1 MVNDLTKGK
10 TSRVIL
16 YFSLPLFIS
25 VIFQQM
31 YSIADSVIAGRFAG
45 EAALASVGA
54 SYPITNIFN
63 AIAVGCNIG
72 CGVVIS
78 QLFGAGKY
86 KKVKTAVY
94 TSLISSLVISVVLTV
109 LGIMLTPSLMKL
121 INTPEDIFTDS
132 ALYLKIY
139 IAGFTFLFLYNI
151 ANGVFASLGNSKI
164 PLYFLIF
171 SSVTNVVLDYI
182 FVAHFNMGVSG
193 VAWAT
198 FIAQGVAGVMSVL
211 TLLYHL
217 KSLKCDEKA
226 EIFSFEMLKSISKI
240 SIPSV
245 LQQSFVSVGN
255 VFIQGEINSYG
266 SAVIAGYSAAIKLN
280 TFAVNSLVTFG
291 NSVSS
296 FTAQNVG
303 AMQYKRIKEGFK
315 SGAVLSIITAIIFS
329 VVYVVFSETL
339 IGVFMEGDKSVLA
352 LTTGKQFLIIV
363 EPFLCFIGFKVVC
376 DGVLRGTG
384 NMKYFMFATFADLV
398 LRVIL
403 AFIFSHFFGAVG
415 IWLSW
420 PIGWGL
426 AVVLSFAFYR
436 NVVKGLGIRNMLMVD
451 YLIIYVDFII
461 NVIWQDNFYL
471 SDI

>member
-10 TSRVIL
+10 TSKVIL

-171 SSVTNVVLDYI
+171 SSVTNVVLDYV
-182 FVAHFNMGVSG
+182 FVAYFNMGVSG

-198 FIAQGVAGVMSVL
+198 FIAQGIAGVMSVL

-217 KSLKCDEKA
+217 KSLKTDEKA

-426 AVVLSFAFYR
+426 AVVLSFAFYKKVIR
-436 NVVKGLGIRNMLMVD
+436 FLEIRN
-451 YLIIYVDFII
+451 
-461 NVIWQDNFYL
+461 
-471 SDI
+471 

>member
-16 YFSLPLFIS
+16 YFSIPLFIS
-25 VIFQQM
+25 VVFQQM

-86 KKVKTAVY
+86 KKVKTAVF
-94 TSLISSLVISVVLTV
+94 TSIISSLVLSVILTV
-109 LGIMLTPSLMKL
+109 FGILLTPKLMEL
-121 INTPEDIFTDS
+121 INTPEDIFSDS

-182 FVAHFNMGVSG
+182 FVACLNMGVSG

-198 FIAQGVAGVMSVL
+198 FIAQGIAGVMATV

-217 KSLKCDEKA
+217 KSLKTDEKA
-226 EIFSFEMLKSISKI
+226 KIFSFDMLKRISKI

-303 AMQYKRIKEGFK
+303 AKQFKRIKEGFK
-315 SGAVLSIITAIIFS
+315 SGALLAVVTAIIFS
-329 VVYVVFSETL
+329 VVYVTFSEML

-363 EPFLCFIGFKVVC
+363 EPFLCMIGFKVVC

-403 AFIFSHFFGAVG
+403 AFIFSNIFGSVG

-426 AVVLSFAFYR
+426 AVVLSFTFYKK
-436 NVVKGLGIRNMLMVD
+436 VVRGLGIRN
-451 YLIIYVDFII
+451 
-461 NVIWQDNFYL
+461 
-471 SDI
+471 

>member
-10 TSRVIL
+10 TSKVIL

-86 KKVKTAVY
+86 RKVKTAVY

-109 LGIMLTPSLMKL
+109 LGILLTPKLMEL
-121 INTPEDIFTDS
+121 INTPEDIFSDS

-171 SSVTNVVLDYI
+171 SSVTNVILDYI
-182 FVAHFNMGVSG
+182 FVAYLNMGVSG

-198 FIAQGVAGVMSVL
+198 FIAQGIAGVMSVL

-217 KSLKCDEKA
+217 KSLKTDEKA
-226 EIFSFEMLKSISKI
+226 EIFSFEMLKQISKI

-280 TFAVNSLVTFG
+280 MFAVNSLVTFG

-329 VVYVVFSETL
+329 VVYVAFSETL

-426 AVVLSFAFYR
+426 AVVLSFAFYKR
-436 NVVKGLGIRNMLMVD
+436 VVKGFRN
-451 YLIIYVDFII
+451 
-461 NVIWQDNFYL
+461 
-471 SDI
+471 

>member
-10 TSRVIL
+10 TSKVIL

-86 KKVKTAVY
+86 RKVKTAVY

-109 LGIMLTPSLMKL
+109 LGILLTPKLMEL
-121 INTPEDIFTDS
+121 INTPEDIFSDS

-171 SSVTNVVLDYI
+171 SSVTNVILDYV
-182 FVAHFNMGVSG
+182 FVVYFNMGVSG

-198 FIAQGVAGVMSVL
+198 FIAQGIAGVMSVL

-217 KSLKCDEKA
+217 KSLKTDEKA
-226 EIFSFEMLKSISKI
+226 EIFSFEMLKQISKI

-315 SGAVLSIITAIIFS
+315 SGAVLSIITAIVFS

-339 IGVFMEGDKSVLA
+339 IGVFMEGDKSILA

-436 NVVKGLGIRNMLMVD
+436 NVVKGLGNRK
-451 YLIIYVDFII
+451 
-461 NVIWQDNFYL
+461 
-471 SDI
+471 

>member
-10 TSRVIL
+10 TSRVIFN
-16 YFSLPLFIS
+16 FSIPLFIS
-25 VIFQQM
+25 VVFQQM
-31 YSIADSVIAGRFAG
+31 YNIADSVIAGRFAG
-45 EAALASVGA
+45 EAALAAVGA

-72 CGVVIS
+72 CGVIIS

-86 KKVKTAVY
+86 KKVKTAVS
-94 TSLISSLVISVVLTV
+94 TSLIASLVISIVLTIG
-109 LGIMLTPSLMKL
+109 GILLTPSLMKL
-121 INTPEDIFTDS
+121 INTPDDIFYDS
-132 ALYLKIY
+132 ALYLEIY
-139 IAGFTFLFLYNI
+139 IGGFTFLFLYNI
-151 ANGVFASLGNSKI
+151 ANGVFASLGNSKT

-171 SSVTNVVLDYI
+171 SSVTNVILDYI

-198 FIAQGVAGVMSVL
+198 FIAQGLAGIFAVIA
-211 TLLYHL
+211 LLYHL
-217 KSLKCDEKA
+217 KSLQTDGKA
-226 EIFSFEMLKSISKI
+226 ELFSFDMLKKISKI

-303 AMQYKRIKEGFK
+303 AKKYERIKEGLK
-315 SGAVLSIITAIIFS
+315 SGAVLSIITALLFTF
-329 VVYVVFSETL
+329 VYVTFSGIL
-339 IGVFMEGDKSVLA
+339 IGVFMEGDKSTLA
-352 LTTGKQFLIIV
+352 LETGKQFLIIV
-363 EPFLCFIGFKVVC
+363 EPFLCAIALKVVC

-384 NMKYFMFATFADLV
+384 NMTYFMIATFADLV

-403 AFIFSHFFGAVG
+403 AFVFSHFFGAVG
-415 IWLSW
+415 IWMSW
-420 PIGWGL
+420 PIGWLL
-426 AVVLSFAFYR
+426 AVVLSFTFYKK
-436 NVVKGLGIRNMLMVD
+436 VVKGLKNNAEQR
-451 YLIIYVDFII
+451 
-461 NVIWQDNFYL
+461 QC
-471 SDI
+471 

>member
-1 MVNDLTKGK
+1 MVKDLTKGK
-10 TSRVIL
+10 TSKVIL
-16 YFSLPLFIS
+16 NFSIPLFIS
-25 VIFQQM
+25 VVFQQM

-45 EAALASVGA
+45 EDALASVGA

-86 KKVKTAVY
+86 KKVKTAVS
-94 TSLISSLVISVVLTV
+94 TSIITSVVISVVLTV
-109 LGIMLTPSLMKL
+109 TGILLTPSLMRL
-121 INTPEDIFTDS
+121 INTPQNIFEDS
-132 ALYLKIY
+132 SLYLEIY

-171 SSVTNVVLDYI
+171 SSVANVVLDYV

-198 FIAQGVAGVMSVL
+198 FIAQGIAGVLAVI

-217 KSLKCDEKA
+217 KNLKCDGKA
-226 EIFSFEMLKSISKI
+226 EVFSFDMLKSISKI
-240 SIPSV
+240 SIPSI

-303 AMQYKRIKEGFK
+303 AKRYERIKEGLK
-315 SGAVLSIITAIIFS
+315 SGAVLSIITALLFTA
-329 VVYVVFSETL
+329 VYVIFSETL
-339 IGVFMEGDKSVLA
+339 IGVFMEGDKSTLA
-352 LTTGKQFLIIV
+352 LETGKQFLIIV
-363 EPFLCFIGFKVVC
+363 EPFLCAIALKVVC

-384 NMKYFMFATFADLV
+384 NMNYFMIATFADLV

-403 AFIFSHFFGAVG
+403 AFIFSGLWGAVG

-420 PIGWGL
+420 PIGWLL
-426 AVVLSFAFYR
+426 AVVLSFTFYR
-436 NVVKGLGIRNMLMVD
+436 KVVKGLGTRN
-451 YLIIYVDFII
+451 
-461 NVIWQDNFYL
+461 
-471 SDI
+471 

>member
-86 KKVKTAVY
+86 RKVKTAVY
-94 TSLISSLVISVVLTV
+94 TSLISSLVISVVLTAF
-109 LGIMLTPSLMKL
+109 GILLTPKLMEL
-121 INTPEDIFTDS
+121 INTPEDIFSDS

-171 SSVTNVVLDYI
+171 SSVTNVILDYV
-182 FVAHFNMGVSG
+182 FVAHFNMGVAG

-198 FIAQGVAGVMSVL
+198 FIAQGIAGVMSVL

-217 KSLKCDEKA
+217 KLLKTDEKA
-226 EIFSFEMLKSISKI
+226 EIFSFEMLKQISKI

-315 SGAVLSIITAIIFS
+315 SGAVLSIITAIVFS
-329 VVYVVFSETL
+329 IVYVAFSETL

-451 YLIIYVDFII
+451 YLI
-461 NVIWQDNFYL
+461 NL
-471 SDI
+471 C

>member
-86 KKVKTAVY
+86 RKVKTAVY

-109 LGIMLTPSLMKL
+109 FGILLTPKLMEL
-121 INTPEDIFTDS
+121 INTPEDIFSDS

-171 SSVTNVVLDYI
+171 SSVTNVILDYV
-182 FVAHFNMGVSG
+182 FVAHFNMGVAG

-198 FIAQGVAGVMSVL
+198 FIAQGIAGVMSVL

-217 KSLKCDEKA
+217 KLLKTDEKA
-226 EIFSFEMLKSISKI
+226 EIFSFEMLKQISKI

-315 SGAVLSIITAIIFS
+315 SGAVLSIITAIVFS
-329 VVYVVFSETL
+329 VVYVAFSETL

-426 AVVLSFAFYR
+426 AVVLSFMFY
-436 NVVKGLGIRNMLMVD
+436 KK
-451 YLIIYVDFII
+451 
-461 NVIWQDNFYL
+461 VIKRFN
-471 SDI
+471 

>member
-10 TSRVIL
+10 TSKVIL

-25 VIFQQM
+25 VIFQQL

-78 QLFGAGKY
+78 QFFGAGKY
-86 KKVKTAVY
+86 RKVKTAVY

-109 LGIMLTPSLMKL
+109 FGILLTPKLMEL
-121 INTPEDIFTDS
+121 INTPEDIFSDS

-139 IAGFTFLFLYNI
+139 IAGFTFLFLYNV

-171 SSVTNVVLDYI
+171 SSVTNVILDYI
-182 FVAHFNMGVSG
+182 FVVYFNMGVSG

-198 FIAQGVAGVMSVL
+198 FIAQGVAGVMSVA

-217 KSLKCDEKA
+217 KSLKTEKKA
-226 EIFSFEMLKSISKI
+226 EIFSLEMLKRISKI

-245 LQQSFVSVGN
+245 LQQSFVSIGN

-303 AMQYKRIKEGFK
+303 AGQFKRIKEGFK
-315 SGAVLSIITAIIFS
+315 SGAVLSIITAIVFS
-329 VVYVVFSETL
+329 VVYVAFSEIL

-363 EPFLCFIGFKVVC
+363 EPFLCMIGFKVVC

-403 AFIFSHFFGAVG
+403 AFIFSPIFGAVG

-436 NVVKGLGIRNMLMVD
+436 NVVKGLGNRK
-451 YLIIYVDFII
+451 
-461 NVIWQDNFYL
+461 
-471 SDI
+471 

>member
-86 KKVKTAVY
+86 RKVKTAVY
-94 TSLISSLVISVVLTV
+94 TSLISSLVISVVLTAF
-109 LGIMLTPSLMKL
+109 GILLTPKLMEL
-121 INTPEDIFTDS
+121 INTPEDIFSDS

-171 SSVTNVVLDYI
+171 SSVTNVILDYV
-182 FVAHFNMGVSG
+182 FVAHFNMGVAG

-198 FIAQGVAGVMSVL
+198 FIAQGIAGVMSVL

-217 KSLKCDEKA
+217 KLLKTDEKA
-226 EIFSFEMLKSISKI
+226 EIFSFEMLKQISKI

-315 SGAVLSIITAIIFS
+315 SGAVLSIITAIVFS
-329 VVYVVFSETL
+329 VVYVAFSETL

-426 AVVLSFAFYR
+426 AVVLSFAFYKK
-436 NVVKGLGIRNMLMVD
+436 VVRGLGSRK
-451 YLIIYVDFII
+451 
-461 NVIWQDNFYL
+461 
-471 SDI
+471 

>member
-10 TSRVIL
+10 TSKVIL

-86 KKVKTAVY
+86 RKVKTAVY
-94 TSLISSLVISVVLTV
+94 TSLISSLVISVVLTAF
-109 LGIMLTPSLMKL
+109 GILLTPKLMEL
-121 INTPEDIFTDS
+121 INTPEDIFSDS

-171 SSVTNVVLDYI
+171 SSVTNVILDYV
-182 FVAHFNMGVSG
+182 FVVYFNMGVGG

-198 FIAQGVAGVMSVL
+198 FIAQGIAGVMSVL

-217 KSLKCDEKA
+217 KSLKTDEKS
-226 EIFSFEMLKSISKI
+226 EIFSFEMLKQISKI

-315 SGAVLSIITAIIFS
+315 SGAVLSIITAIVFS
-329 VVYVVFSETL
+329 VVYVAFSETL

-426 AVVLSFAFYR
+426 AVVLSFMFY
-436 NVVKGLGIRNMLMVD
+436 KK
-451 YLIIYVDFII
+451 
-461 NVIWQDNFYL
+461 VIKRFN
-471 SDI
+471 

>member
-171 SSVTNVVLDYI
+171 SSVTNVVLDYV

-217 KSLKCDEKA
+217 KSLKTDEKA

-426 AVVLSFAFYR
+426 AVVLSFAFYKK
-436 NVVKGLGIRNMLMVD
+436 VIKFLEIRN
-451 YLIIYVDFII
+451 
-461 NVIWQDNFYL
+461 
-471 SDI
+471 

>member
-86 KKVKTAVY
+86 RKVKTAVY
-94 TSLISSLVISVVLTV
+94 TSLISSLVISVVLTAF
-109 LGIMLTPSLMKL
+109 GILLTPKLMEL
-121 INTPEDIFTDS
+121 INTPEDIFSDS

-171 SSVTNVVLDYI
+171 SSVTNVILDYV
-182 FVAHFNMGVSG
+182 FVAHFNMGVAG

-198 FIAQGVAGVMSVL
+198 FIAQGIAGVMSVL

-217 KSLKCDEKA
+217 KLLKTDEKA
-226 EIFSFEMLKSISKI
+226 EIFSFEMLKRISKI

-315 SGAVLSIITAIIFS
+315 SGAVLSIITAIVFS
-329 VVYVVFSETL
+329 VVYVAFSETL

-426 AVVLSFAFYR
+426 AVVLSFAFYKK
-436 NVVKGLGIRNMLMVD
+436 VVRGLGSRK
-451 YLIIYVDFII
+451 
-461 NVIWQDNFYL
+461 
-471 SDI
+471 

>member
-121 INTPEDIFTDS
+121 INTPEDIFSDS

-226 EIFSFEMLKSISKI
+226 EIFSFEMLKNISAI

-303 AMQYKRIKEGFK
+303 ATQYKRIKEGFK

-426 AVVLSFAFYR
+426 AVVLSFAFYKK
-436 NVVKGLGIRNMLMVD
+436 VVRGLGSRK
-451 YLIIYVDFII
+451 
-461 NVIWQDNFYL
+461 
-471 SDI
+471 

>member
-10 TSRVIL
+10 TSKVIL

-86 KKVKTAVY
+86 RKVKTAVY

-109 LGIMLTPSLMKL
+109 LGILLTPKLMEL
-121 INTPEDIFTDS
+121 INTPEDIFSDS

-171 SSVTNVVLDYI
+171 SSVTNVILDYI
-182 FVAHFNMGVSG
+182 FVAYLNMGVSG

-198 FIAQGVAGVMSVL
+198 FIAQGIAGVMSVL

-217 KSLKCDEKA
+217 KSLKTDEKA

-329 VVYVVFSETL
+329 VVYVAFSETL

-426 AVVLSFAFYR
+426 AVVLSFAFYKK
-436 NVVKGLGIRNMLMVD
+436 VVKVLEIRN
-451 YLIIYVDFII
+451 
-461 NVIWQDNFYL
+461 
-471 SDI
+471 

>member
-226 EIFSFEMLKSISKI
+226 EIFSFEMLKQISKI

-303 AMQYKRIKEGFK
+303 ATQYKRIKEGFK

-352 LTTGKQFLIIV
+352 LTTGKHFLIIV

-426 AVVLSFAFYR
+426 AVVLSYTFYKK
-436 NVVKGLGIRNMLMVD
+436 VVKVLEIRN
-451 YLIIYVDFII
+451 
-461 NVIWQDNFYL
+461 
-471 SDI
+471 

>member
-10 TSRVIL
+10 TSKVIL

-86 KKVKTAVY
+86 RKVKTAVY

-109 LGIMLTPSLMKL
+109 FGILLTPKLMEL
-121 INTPEDIFTDS
+121 INTPEDIFSDS

-139 IAGFTFLFLYNI
+139 IAGFTFLFLYNV

-171 SSVTNVVLDYI
+171 SSVTNVILDYI
-182 FVAHFNMGVSG
+182 FVVYFNMGVSG

-198 FIAQGVAGVMSVL
+198 FIAQGVAGVMSVA

-217 KSLKCDEKA
+217 KSLKTEKKA
-226 EIFSFEMLKSISKI
+226 EIFSLEMLKRISKI

-245 LQQSFVSVGN
+245 LQQSFVSIGN

-303 AMQYKRIKEGFK
+303 AGQFKRIKEGFK
-315 SGAVLSIITAIIFS
+315 SGAVLSIITAIVFS
-329 VVYVVFSETL
+329 VVYVAFSEIL

-363 EPFLCFIGFKVVC
+363 EPFLCMIGFKVVC

-403 AFIFSHFFGAVG
+403 AFVFSPIFGAVG

-436 NVVKGLGIRNMLMVD
+436 NVVKGLGNR
-451 YLIIYVDFII
+451 
-461 NVIWQDNFYL
+461 
-471 SDI
+471 S

>member
-121 INTPEDIFTDS
+121 INTPEDIFSDS

-151 ANGVFASLGNSKI
+151 ANGVFASLGNSRI

-217 KSLKCDEKA
+217 KSFKTDEKA

-426 AVVLSFAFYR
+426 AVVLSFAFYKK
-436 NVVKGLGIRNMLMVD
+436 VVRGLGSRK
-451 YLIIYVDFII
+451 
-461 NVIWQDNFYL
+461 
-471 SDI
+471 

>member
-86 KKVKTAVY
+86 RKVKTAVY

-109 LGIMLTPSLMKL
+109 FGILLTPKLMEL
-121 INTPEDIFTDS
+121 INTPEDIFSDS

-171 SSVTNVVLDYI
+171 SSVTNVILDYV
-182 FVAHFNMGVSG
+182 FVAHFNMGVAG

-198 FIAQGVAGVMSVL
+198 FIAQGIAGVMSVL

-217 KSLKCDEKA
+217 KLLKNDEKA
-226 EIFSFEMLKSISKI
+226 EIFSFEMLKQISKI

-315 SGAVLSIITAIIFS
+315 SGAVLSIITAIVFS
-329 VVYVVFSETL
+329 VVYVAFSETL

-436 NVVKGLGIRNMLMVD
+436 NVVKGLGIRK
-451 YLIIYVDFII
+451 
-461 NVIWQDNFYL
+461 
-471 SDI
+471 

>member
-1 MVNDLTKGK
+1 MVNDLTSGK
-10 TSRVIL
+10 TSKVIFN
-16 YFSLPLFIS
+16 FSIPLFIS
-25 VIFQQM
+25 VVFQQM

-45 EAALASVGA
+45 EDALASVGA

-94 TSLISSLVISVVLTV
+94 TSIIASLAISVVLTV
-109 LGIMLTPSLMKL
+109 GGILLTPLLMKS
-121 INTPEDIFTDS
+121 INTPENIFSDS

-139 IAGFTFLFLYNI
+139 VGGFTFLFLYNI

-171 SSVTNVVLDYI
+171 SSVTNVVLDYV
-182 FVAHFNMGVSG
+182 FVVCFNMGVGG

-198 FIAQGVAGVMSVL
+198 FIAQGVAGVLAVL

-217 KSLKCDEKA
+217 KSLKTDGKA
-226 EIFSFEMLKSISKI
+226 EVFSISMLGKISRI
-240 SIPSV
+240 SIPSI

-303 AMQYKRIKEGFK
+303 AKRYERIKEGLK
-315 SGAVLSIITAIIFS
+315 SGAVLSFITAVAFS
-329 VVYVVFSETL
+329 LVYVIFSETL
-339 IGVFMEGDKSVLA
+339 IGVFMEGDKSSLA
-352 LTTGKQFLIIV
+352 LATGKDFLNIV
-363 EPFLCFIGFKVVC
+363 EPFLFFIAFKVVC

-384 NMKYFMFATFADLV
+384 NMNYFMIATFADLV

-403 AFIFSHFFGAVG
+403 AFVFSDMFGAVG

-426 AVVLSFAFYR
+426 AVVLSFSFYKK
-436 NVVKGLGIRNMLMVD
+436 VVKGLE
-451 YLIIYVDFII
+451 
-461 NVIWQDNFYL
+461 
-471 SDI
+471 SPC

>member
-10 TSRVIL
+10 TSKVIL

-25 VIFQQM
+25 VIFQQL

-86 KKVKTAVY
+86 RKVKTAVY
-94 TSLISSLVISVVLTV
+94 TSLISSLVISVVLTAF
-109 LGIMLTPSLMKL
+109 GILLTPKLMEL
-121 INTPEDIFTDS
+121 INTPEDIFSDS

-171 SSVTNVVLDYI
+171 SSVTNVILDYV
-182 FVAHFNMGVSG
+182 FVAHFNMGVAG

-198 FIAQGVAGVMSVL
+198 FIAQGVAGVMSVA

-217 KSLKCDEKA
+217 KSLKTEKKA
-226 EIFSFEMLKSISKI
+226 EIFSLEMLKRISKI

-245 LQQSFVSVGN
+245 LQQSFVSIGN

-303 AMQYKRIKEGFK
+303 AGQFKRIKEGFK
-315 SGAVLSIITAIIFS
+315 SGAVLSIITAIVFS
-329 VVYVVFSETL
+329 VVYVAFSEIL

-363 EPFLCFIGFKVVC
+363 EPFLCMIGFKVVC

-403 AFIFSHFFGAVG
+403 AFIFSPIFGAVG

-436 NVVKGLGIRNMLMVD
+436 NVVKGLGNRN
-451 YLIIYVDFII
+451 
-461 NVIWQDNFYL
+461 
-471 SDI
+471 

>member
-10 TSRVIL
+10 TSKVIL
-16 YFSLPLFIS
+16 NFSIPLFIS
-25 VIFQQM
+25 VVFQQI

-86 KKVKTAVY
+86 KKVKTAVS
-94 TSLISSLVISVVLTV
+94 TSIIASVVISIVLTV
-109 LGIMLTPSLMKL
+109 SGILLTPSLMRL
-121 INTPEDIFTDS
+121 INTPQNIFEDS

-151 ANGVFASLGNSKI
+151 ANGVFASLGNSKT

-171 SSVTNVVLDYI
+171 SSVTNVILDYI
-182 FVAHFNMGVSG
+182 FVAHLNMGVSG

-198 FIAQGVAGVMSVL
+198 FIAQGVAGVFAVL
-211 TLLYHL
+211 ALIFHL
-217 KSLKCDEKA
+217 KSLQTEGKSK
-226 EIFSFEMLKSISKI
+226 IFSFDMLKKISRI

-303 AMQYKRIKEGFK
+303 AKKYARIKEGLK
-315 SGAVLSIITAIIFS
+315 SGAVLSIVTALLFTF
-329 VVYVVFSETL
+329 VYVAFSETL
-339 IGVFMEGDKSVLA
+339 IGVFMEGDKSALA
-352 LTTGKQFLIIV
+352 LETGKQFLIIV
-363 EPFLCFIGFKVVC
+363 EPFLCAIGLKVVC

-384 NMKYFMFATFADLV
+384 NMTYFMIATFADLV

-415 IWLSW
+415 IWMSW
-420 PIGWGL
+420 PIGWLL
-426 AVVLSFAFYR
+426 AVFLSFVFYKK
-436 NVVKGLGIRNMLMVD
+436 VVKGLSIKNL
-451 YLIIYVDFII
+451 
-461 NVIWQDNFYL
+461 
-471 SDI
+471 

>member
-10 TSRVIL
+10 TSKVIL

-86 KKVKTAVY
+86 RKVKTAVY

-109 LGIMLTPSLMKL
+109 FGILLTPKLMEL
-121 INTPEDIFTDS
+121 INTPEDIFSDS

-139 IAGFTFLFLYNI
+139 IAGFTFLFLYNV

-171 SSVTNVVLDYI
+171 SSVTNVILDYI
-182 FVAHFNMGVSG
+182 FVVYFNMGVSG

-217 KSLKCDEKA
+217 KSLKTEKKA
-226 EIFSFEMLKSISKI
+226 EIFSLEMLKRISKI

-245 LQQSFVSVGN
+245 LQQSFVSIGN

-303 AMQYKRIKEGFK
+303 AGQFKRIKEGFK
-315 SGAVLSIITAIIFS
+315 SGAVLSIITAIVFS
-329 VVYVVFSETL
+329 VVYVAFSEIL

-363 EPFLCFIGFKVVC
+363 EPFLCMIGFKVVC

-403 AFIFSHFFGAVG
+403 AFIFSPIFGAVG

-436 NVVKGLGIRNMLMVD
+436 NVVKGLGNRK
-451 YLIIYVDFII
+451 
-461 NVIWQDNFYL
+461 
-471 SDI
+471 

>member
-16 YFSLPLFIS
+16 YFSIPLFIS
-25 VIFQQM
+25 VVFQQM

-86 KKVKTAVY
+86 KKVKTAVF
-94 TSLISSLVISVVLTV
+94 TSIISSLVLSVILTV
-109 LGIMLTPSLMKL
+109 FGILLTPKLMEL
-121 INTPEDIFTDS
+121 INTPEDIFSDS

-182 FVAHFNMGVSG
+182 FVACLNMGVSG

-198 FIAQGVAGVMSVL
+198 FIAQGIAGVMATV

-217 KSLKCDEKA
+217 KSLKTDEKA
-226 EIFSFEMLKSISKI
+226 KIFSFDMLKRISKI

-303 AMQYKRIKEGFK
+303 AKQYKRIKEGFK
-315 SGAVLSIITAIIFS
+315 SGALLAVVTAIIFS
-329 VVYVVFSETL
+329 VVYVVFSEML

-363 EPFLCFIGFKVVC
+363 EPFLCMIGFKVVC

-403 AFIFSHFFGAVG
+403 AFIFSNIFGSVG

-426 AVVLSFAFYR
+426 AVVLSFAFYKK
-436 NVVKGLGIRNMLMVD
+436 VVRGLGIRD
-451 YLIIYVDFII
+451 
-461 NVIWQDNFYL
+461 
-471 SDI
+471 

>member
-109 LGIMLTPSLMKL
+109 LGIILTPSLMKL
-121 INTPEDIFTDS
+121 INTPEDIFSDS

-171 SSVTNVVLDYI
+171 SSVTNVVLDYV

-217 KSLKCDEKA
+217 KSLETDEKA

-426 AVVLSFAFYR
+426 AVVLSFAFYKK
-436 NVVKGLGIRNMLMVD
+436 VIKFLEIRN
-451 YLIIYVDFII
+451 
-461 NVIWQDNFYL
+461 
-471 SDI
+471 

>member
-10 TSRVIL
+10 TSKVIL

-86 KKVKTAVY
+86 RKVKTAVY

-109 LGIMLTPSLMKL
+109 FGVLLTPKLMEL
-121 INTPEDIFTDS
+121 INTPEDIFSDS

-171 SSVTNVVLDYI
+171 SSVTNVILDYI
-182 FVAHFNMGVSG
+182 FVAYFNMGVSG

-198 FIAQGVAGVMSVL
+198 FIAQGIAGVMSVL

-217 KSLKCDEKA
+217 KSLKTDEKA
-226 EIFSFEMLKSISKI
+226 EIFSFEMLKQISKI

-315 SGAVLSIITAIIFS
+315 SGAVLSIITAIVFS
-329 VVYVVFSETL
+329 VVYVAFSETL

-436 NVVKGLGIRNMLMVD
+436 NVVKGLGNRK
-451 YLIIYVDFII
+451 
-461 NVIWQDNFYL
+461 
-471 SDI
+471 

>member
-10 TSRVIL
+10 TSKVIL

-86 KKVKTAVY
+86 RKVKTAVY

-109 LGIMLTPSLMKL
+109 LGILLTPKLMEL
-121 INTPEDIFTDS
+121 INTPENIFSDS

-182 FVAHFNMGVSG
+182 FVAYFNMGVSG

-198 FIAQGVAGVMSVL
+198 FIAQGIAGVMSVL

-217 KSLKCDEKA
+217 KSLKTDEKA
-226 EIFSFEMLKSISKI
+226 EIFSFEMLKQISKI

-255 VFIQGEINSYG
+255 IFIQGEINSYG

-315 SGAVLSIITAIIFS
+315 SGAVLSIITAIVFS
-329 VVYVVFSETL
+329 VVYVAFSETL

-426 AVVLSFAFYR
+426 AVVLSFAFYKR
-436 NVVKGLGIRNMLMVD
+436 VVKGFRN
-451 YLIIYVDFII
+451 
-461 NVIWQDNFYL
+461 
-471 SDI
+471 

>member
-86 KKVKTAVY
+86 RKVKTAVY
-94 TSLISSLVISVVLTV
+94 TSLISSLIISVVLTAF
-109 LGIMLTPSLMKL
+109 GILLTPKLMEL
-121 INTPEDIFTDS
+121 INTPEDIFSDS

-171 SSVTNVVLDYI
+171 SSVTNVILDYV
-182 FVAHFNMGVSG
+182 FVAHFNMGVAG

-198 FIAQGVAGVMSVL
+198 FIAQGIAGVMSVL

-217 KSLKCDEKA
+217 KLLKTDEKA
-226 EIFSFEMLKSISKI
+226 EIFSFEMLKQISKI

-315 SGAVLSIITAIIFS
+315 SGAVLSIITAIVFS
-329 VVYVVFSETL
+329 IVYVAFSETL
-339 IGVFMEGDKSVLA
+339 IGVFMEGDKSDLT

-436 NVVKGLGIRNMLMVD
+436 NVVKGLGIRN
-451 YLIIYVDFII
+451 
-461 NVIWQDNFYL
+461 
-471 SDI
+471 

>member
-10 TSRVIL
+10 TSKVIL

-86 KKVKTAVY
+86 RKVKTAVY

-109 LGIMLTPSLMKL
+109 FGILLTPKLMEL
-121 INTPEDIFTDS
+121 INTPEDIFSDS

-139 IAGFTFLFLYNI
+139 IAGFTFLFLYNV

-171 SSVTNVVLDYI
+171 SSVTNVILDYI
-182 FVAHFNMGVSG
+182 FVVYFNMGVSG

-198 FIAQGVAGVMSVL
+198 FIAQGVAGVMSVA

-217 KSLKCDEKA
+217 KSLKTEKKA
-226 EIFSFEMLKSISKI
+226 EIFSLEMLKRISKI

-245 LQQSFVSVGN
+245 LQQSFVSIGN

-303 AMQYKRIKEGFK
+303 AGQFKRIKEGFK
-315 SGAVLSIITAIIFS
+315 SGAVLSIITAIVFS
-329 VVYVVFSETL
+329 VVYVAFSETL
-339 IGVFMEGDKSVLA
+339 LGVFMEGDKSVLA

-436 NVVKGLGIRNMLMVD
+436 NVVKGLGNRN
-451 YLIIYVDFII
+451 
-461 NVIWQDNFYL
+461 
-471 SDI
+471 

>member
-16 YFSLPLFIS
+16 YFSIPLFIS
-25 VIFQQM
+25 VVFQQM

-86 KKVKTAVY
+86 KKVKTAVF
-94 TSLISSLVISVVLTV
+94 TSIISSLVLSVILTV
-109 LGIMLTPSLMKL
+109 FGILLTPKLMEL
-121 INTPEDIFTDS
+121 INTPEDIFSDS

-182 FVAHFNMGVSG
+182 FVACLNMGVSG

-198 FIAQGVAGVMSVL
+198 FIAQGIAGVMATV

-217 KSLKCDEKA
+217 KSLKTDEKA
-226 EIFSFEMLKSISKI
+226 KIFSFDMLKRISKI

-303 AMQYKRIKEGFK
+303 AKQFKRIKEGFK
-315 SGAVLSIITAIIFS
+315 SGALLAVVTAIIFS
-329 VVYVVFSETL
+329 VVYVTFSEML
-339 IGVFMEGDKSVLA
+339 IGVFMEGAKSVLA

-363 EPFLCFIGFKVVC
+363 EPFLCMIGFKVVC

-403 AFIFSHFFGAVG
+403 AFIFSNIFGSVG

-426 AVVLSFAFYR
+426 AVVLSFTFYKK
-436 NVVKGLGIRNMLMVD
+436 VVRGLGIRN
-451 YLIIYVDFII
+451 
-461 NVIWQDNFYL
+461 
-471 SDI
+471 

>member
-121 INTPEDIFTDS
+121 INTPEDIFSDS

-182 FVAHFNMGVSG
+182 FVAYFNMGVSG

-217 KSLKCDEKA
+217 KSLKIDEKA

-426 AVVLSFAFYR
+426 AVVLSFAFYKK
-436 NVVKGLGIRNMLMVD
+436 VVRGLVSRK
-451 YLIIYVDFII
+451 
-461 NVIWQDNFYL
+461 
-471 SDI
+471 

>member
-10 TSRVIL
+10 TSKVIL

-86 KKVKTAVY
+86 RKVKTAVY

-109 LGIMLTPSLMKL
+109 LGILLTPKLMEL
-121 INTPEDIFTDS
+121 INTPEDIFSDS

-151 ANGVFASLGNSKI
+151 TNGVFASLGNSKI

-182 FVAHFNMGVSG
+182 FVAYFKMGVSG

-198 FIAQGVAGVMSVL
+198 FIAQGIAGVMSVL

-217 KSLKCDEKA
+217 KSLKTDEKS
-226 EIFSFEMLKSISKI
+226 EIFSFEMLKQISKI

-315 SGAVLSIITAIIFS
+315 SGAVLSIITAIVFS
-329 VVYVVFSETL
+329 VVYVAFSETF

-398 LRVIL
+398 FRVIL

-426 AVVLSFAFYR
+426 AVVLSFAFYKR
-436 NVVKGLGIRNMLMVD
+436 VVKGFRN
-451 YLIIYVDFII
+451 
-461 NVIWQDNFYL
+461 
-471 SDI
+471 

>member
-10 TSRVIL
+10 TSSVIL

-109 LGIMLTPSLMKL
+109 FGIMLTPSLMKL
-121 INTPEDIFTDS
+121 INTPEDIFSDS

-171 SSVTNVVLDYI
+171 SSVTNVVLDYV

-198 FIAQGVAGVMSVL
+198 FIAQGIAGVMSVI

-217 KSLKCDEKA
+217 KSLKTDEKA

-329 VVYVVFSETL
+329 VVYVAFSETL

-426 AVVLSFAFYR
+426 AVVLSFAFYKK
-436 NVVKGLGIRNMLMVD
+436 VVRGLGSRK
-451 YLIIYVDFII
+451 
-461 NVIWQDNFYL
+461 
-471 SDI
+471 

>member
-10 TSRVIL
+10 TSKVIL

-86 KKVKTAVY
+86 RKVKTAVY

-109 LGIMLTPSLMKL
+109 FGILLTPKLMEL
-121 INTPEDIFTDS
+121 INTPEDIFSDS

-139 IAGFTFLFLYNI
+139 IAGFTFLFLYNV

-171 SSVTNVVLDYI
+171 SSVTNVILDYI
-182 FVAHFNMGVSG
+182 FVVYFNMGVSG

-198 FIAQGVAGVMSVL
+198 FIAQGVAGVMSVA

-217 KSLKCDEKA
+217 KSLKTEKKA
-226 EIFSFEMLKSISKI
+226 EIFSLEMLKRISKI

-245 LQQSFVSVGN
+245 LQQSFVSIGN

-303 AMQYKRIKEGFK
+303 AGQFKRIKEGFK
-315 SGAVLSIITAIIFS
+315 SGAVLSIITAIVFS
-329 VVYVVFSETL
+329 VVYVAFSEIL

-363 EPFLCFIGFKVVC
+363 EPFLCMIGFKVVC

-403 AFIFSHFFGAVG
+403 AFIFSPIFGAVG

-436 NVVKGLGIRNMLMVD
+436 NVVKGLGNRN
-451 YLIIYVDFII
+451 
-461 NVIWQDNFYL
+461 
-471 SDI
+471 

>member
-86 KKVKTAVY
+86 RKVKTAVY
-94 TSLISSLVISVVLTV
+94 TSLISSLIISVVLTAF
-109 LGIMLTPSLMKL
+109 GILLTPKLMEL
-121 INTPEDIFTDS
+121 INTPEDIFSDS

-171 SSVTNVVLDYI
+171 SSVTNVILDYV
-182 FVAHFNMGVSG
+182 FVAQFNMGVAG

-198 FIAQGVAGVMSVL
+198 FIAQGIAGVMSVL

-217 KSLKCDEKA
+217 KLLKTDEKA
-226 EIFSFEMLKSISKI
+226 EIFSFEMLKQISKI

-315 SGAVLSIITAIIFS
+315 SGAVLSIITAIVFS
-329 VVYVVFSETL
+329 VVYVAFSETL

-436 NVVKGLGIRNMLMVD
+436 NVVKGLGNRN
-451 YLIIYVDFII
+451 
-461 NVIWQDNFYL
+461 
-471 SDI
+471 